1 MPTVSEFDS
10 ISLPLGQAVAAA
22 LRHLASL
29 TQLSYWDQ
37 WDAQGLTNTQRKV
50 LDHIAA
56 QRGEVDI
63 PSLGKEL
70 GLTPA
75 TTDDSIQALE
85 TRKLVTRR
93 VSHVNGQA
101 LAVKLSTEGRRCMIA
116 MSQLPDPLRAALSCL
131 NDHEQENLYRSSIKM
146 IRTLQ
151 DAGMIPVSRMC
162 VRCQYF
168 DPFRYPDSATPHH
181 CHLVQAP
188 FGDRHL
194 RLDCTEQAL
203 ASPDVQNALWVRFT
217 IDPKKKKVS

>member
-1 MPTVSEFDS
+1 MSEFES
-10 ISLPLGQAVAAA
+10 ISLPLGQAIAAA
-22 LRHLASL
+22 LRHLAAL

-50 LDHIAA
+50 LEHIAG
-56 QRGEVDI
+56 QRGEVAVA
-63 PSLGKEL
+63 SLGKEL

-101 LAVKLSTEGRRCMIA
+101 LAVKLSTEGRRCMTA
-116 MSQLPDPLRAALSCL
+116 LAQLPDPIRAALSCL
-131 NDHEQENLYRSSIKM
+131 NENEQETLYRSSMKM

-168 DPFRYPDSATPHH
+168 DPYRYPDSATPHH
-181 CHLVQAP
+181 CHLVSAP

-203 ASPDVQNALWVRFT
+203 ASPDAQDALWVRFT
-217 IDPKKKKVS
+217 IDRKSKKNS

>member
-1 MPTVSEFDS
+1 MD
-10 ISLPLGQAVAAA
+10 QAIAGA

-37 WDAQGLTNTQRKV
+37 WDHQGLTNTQRKV
-50 LDHIAA
+50 LEHIAA
-56 QRGEVDI
+56 QRGEVSV
-63 PSLGKEL
+63 PSVCKEL

-85 TRKLVTRR
+85 TRKLITRR

-101 LAVKLSTEGRRCMIA
+101 LAVKLSTEGRRCMTA
-116 MSQLPDPLRAALSCL
+116 LAQLPDPLRSALHCL
-131 NDHEQENLYRSSIKM
+131 NAGEQENLYRTSIKM

-168 DPFRYPDSATPHH
+168 DPYRYPDSATPHH
-181 CHLVQAP
+181 CHLVSAP

-203 ASPDVQNALWVRFT
+203 ASPDAQDALWVRFT
-217 IDPKKKKVS
+217 IDKKKEKNS